1 MHSACMVALRIRD
14 VPDDVRDVLVEQA
27 RVKGQ
32 SLQAFLL
39 DLFRM
44 QARRSVNTTLL
55 QQFSGRSD
63 GS

>member
-1 MHSACMVALRIRD
+1 MVALRIRD